1 MQRKRELIHSII
13 MSNPFG
19 LSFRRGNSILFGIVI
34 IAASSRGVFEA
45 LLERSIAYLIQL
57 AFICVP
63 IFIIEYRSRRID
75 SKHRLITKF
84 GPSGE
89 FGWVILLSVASVFV
103 TATLEGALGIQYLFV
118 LMFTWLL
125 LAFATQQNRSP
136 TLDYRY
142 CFWISTISASI
153 LGLVGLLQQLLIF
166 PFELPG
172 YTNLFDVIRPPSLT
186 GSYLHYP
193 LIIAIAACNCYVAVL
208 AGMRLAMIPMIFLAI
223 LTFASFSRSGMLILF
238 ASFGLS
244 MLFKRRYFVRSCGI
258 IAGIFICIIIM
269 GEQVD
274 TGALSILD
282 RVTSSVDIGSTGND
296 VRYGFWLTALD
307 MLSPL
312 NIFVGTYFGLVT
324 NSAPDNIRAIYGIVE
339 SSPLQQILN
348 IGFVGTIIYYHTFYR
363 LIRGFPRRDHFS
375 KFILAAAAL
384 QSLFYQSIEVI
395 PFLVM
400 IINTAILSSSLQN
413 EVSR

>member
-1 MQRKRELIHSII
+1 
-13 MSNPFG
+13 
-19 LSFRRGNSILFGIVI
+19 
-34 IAASSRGVFEA
+34 
-45 LLERSIAYLIQL
+45 
-57 AFICVP
+57 
-63 IFIIEYRSRRID
+63 
-75 SKHRLITKF
+75 
-84 GPSGE
+84 
-89 FGWVILLSVASVFV
+89 
-103 TATLEGALGIQYLFV
+103 
-118 LMFTWLL
+118 
-125 LAFATQQNRSP
+125 
-136 TLDYRY
+136 LDYRY

-186 GSYLHYP
+186 ASYLHYP

-258 IAGIFICIIIM
+258 IAGIFICIIII

-363 LIRGFPRRDHFS
+363 LIRGFPRHDHFS